1 MYSVS
6 FYNKMSFEFHFVFY
20 SCVETYRSKCLLSIA
35 PINAVRGFR
44 TSLLRKSRQSSRS
57 VPKFGQMDTQFE
69 GVKVESGPVQLS
81 KLWKPLCFTAVVSRT
96 LFTNC
101 LTLVPHNFLHL

>member
-1 MYSVS
+1 
-6 FYNKMSFEFHFVFY
+6 MSFEFNFVFF
-20 SCVETYRSKCLLSIA
+20 SCVEAYKSKCLLSIP

-57 VPKFGQMDTQFE
+57 MPKFGQMDTQFE
-69 GVKVESGPVQLS
+69 GVKVESGPVLLS
-81 KLWKPLCFTAVVSRT
+81 KLWKPLCFTAVVSHS
-96 LFTNC
+96 LFTDC